1 MNFVDINPKM
11 SDMLLD
17 NNILSSISV
26 INDLKIPILLN
37 INDTISQINSKDKII
52 DMLQNNPIK
61 ILFRLPKIQ
70 NNKTN
75 FTEGKNFE
83 VILNIDDIN
92 KFSFKKHILENK
104 EINNFYYQ
112 HVKKSL

>member
-17 NNILSSISV
+17 NNMLSSISV

-75 FTEGKNFE
+75 FTDGKNFE
-83 VILNIDDIN
+83 IILNIENIN
-92 KFSFKKHILENK
+92 NFSFKKYILKYKN
-104 EINNFYYQ
+104 INEFYYQ
-112 HVKKSL
+112 YLKGSS